1 MRIAVVY
8 NLSNEGVIN
17 VFGRQNKEQY
27 RPEEI
32 AAVVGA
38 LRGNG
43 HTVETFEGDKFLIEK
58 LEVFMPRALKR
69 ETPGLVFNLAY
80 GIQGESRYTHMPS
93 LLEMLGIPYVGSG
106 PLAHSVALDKAM
118 TKMVLSQ
125 AGIPTPA
132 FQVMSAPDDELDASL
147 RFPLIVKPKDEA
159 VSFGI
164 KVVHDE
170 AGLREAVSSNLEEFH
185 QATLVEEFLDGKEVN
200 VGLLGNGETVE
211 ILPIVEIDF
220 GDATERLQTFETKK
234 GHDFGHQCP
243 ADLPEELAEDVRDL
257 ARRTFETIGC
267 KDFARVDFRMDRD
280 DRPYILELNSM
291 AAVHGSGS
299 FAIAAEKV
307 GYDYEAM
314 INRMAEVAA
323 LRYFGPRDDKRGK
336 PRTGQTGKE
345 EKAQARAT
353 DFLRAASGKMEKRLE
368 ELVGYRS
375 YVRNK
380 EISDEMCRFY
390 QRGLESIGFSCQSF
404 PQTEIGDVLLFTN
417 DPGQRYHADVLLL
430 CHCDLFALSHDKHRK
445 YLREGTRLYGSG
457 VAESKAGLVVM
468 EYALRTL
475 RHLRLLSNL
484 RVKVLLTTDASL
496 GNRYSEQI
504 IQQQSLLSR
513 RVLCFKPGG
522 AGGSVVTRRNGMG
535 YFSTIVDG
543 EEKHF
548 TGDDLIGGVSAIE
561 ELAHKVRMWT
571 RLSNPGAETFV
582 YVNSLRAEEHA
593 GYLPDHAHASLFI
606 SYPEAD
612 VGDRL
617 VADIEKI
624 ARKRYCKGSH
634 CALTTKVMRAP
645 FSHGQKVQELYEE
658 FKVIS
663 EEMDRPLDQIG
674 RFTASDVNVV
684 PLGVPALDGLGPVGH
699 DTRTPNEYV
708 EAPTLVER
716 AVMVALYLRSLAMK
730 NKGKNQE

>member
-32 AAVVGA
+32 EAVVQA
-38 LRGNG
+38 LRSRK

-58 LEVFMPRALKR
+58 LEAFMPRALKR

-80 GIQGESRYTHMPS
+80 GIQGESRYTHLPS

-118 TKMVLSQ
+118 TKMVLAQ
-125 AGIPTPA
+125 AGLPTPA
-132 FQVMSAPDDELDASL
+132 FQVMSAPDDALAGSL

-164 KVVHDE
+164 KVVNDE
-170 AGLREAVSSNLEEFH
+170 VELREAVENNLEEFR

-200 VGLLGNGETVE
+200 MGLLGNGDTMET
-211 ILPIVEIDF
+211 LPIVEIDF
-220 GDATERLQTFETKK
+220 GDAAERLQTFETKK

-243 ADLPEELAEDVRDL
+243 AALSDDLAEQVRDL
-257 ARRTFETIGC
+257 SRRTFETISC
-267 KDFARVDFRMDRD
+267 RDFARVDFRMDEE

-291 AAVHGSGS
+291 AAIHGSGS

-307 GYDYEAM
+307 GYDYDAM
-314 INRMAEVAA
+314 INRMVEVAA
-323 LRYFGPRDDKRGK
+323 WRYFGQPDAEEKK
-336 PRTGQTGKE
+336 PSRKVVKE
-345 EKAQARAT
+345 QKAQARIT
-353 DFLRAASGKMEKRLE
+353 DYLRAASTKMEQRLE
-368 ELVGYRS
+368 ELVGFRS

-380 EISDEMCRFY
+380 EITDEMGRIF

-404 PQTEIGDVLLFTN
+404 PQTEIGDMLLLSN

-430 CHCDLFALSHDKHRK
+430 AHMDLFALSHDKHCK
-445 YLREGTRLYGSG
+445 YRREGTRLYGSG
-457 VAESKAGLVVM
+457 VAESKAGLVVL
-468 EYALRTL
+468 EYALRAL
-475 RHLRLLSNL
+475 RHLRLLSHL
-484 RVKVLLTTDASL
+484 RIKVLLTTDASL
-496 GNRYSEQI
+496 GNRYSEPF
-504 IQQQSLLSR
+504 IQQQALLSR
-513 RVLCFKPGG
+513 RVLGLKPGG
-522 AGGSVVTRRNGMG
+522 ADGAVVTRRNGIG
-535 YFSTIVDG
+535 YFSSIVDG

-548 TGDDLIGGVSAIE
+548 TGDDLVGGVSAIE
-561 ELAHKVRMWT
+561 ELAHKVRLWNK
-571 RLSNPGAETFV
+571 LSAPDADTFV

-606 SYPEAD
+606 SFPHQD

-624 ARKRYCKGSH
+624 ARKSYCKGSR
-634 CALTTKVMRAP
+634 CALTTEILRTPYTETEQV
-645 FSHGQKVQELYEE
+645 QKLYEE
-658 FKVIS
+658 MAAVAD
-663 EEMDRPLDQIG
+663 EMDRPLSKIG

-699 DTRTPNEYV
+699 RTRTAGEYV
-708 EAPTLVER
+708 EVPTLVER
-716 AVMVALYLRSLAMK
+716 AVLLALYLRGLALE
-730 NKGKNQE
+730 NKGNNSKG